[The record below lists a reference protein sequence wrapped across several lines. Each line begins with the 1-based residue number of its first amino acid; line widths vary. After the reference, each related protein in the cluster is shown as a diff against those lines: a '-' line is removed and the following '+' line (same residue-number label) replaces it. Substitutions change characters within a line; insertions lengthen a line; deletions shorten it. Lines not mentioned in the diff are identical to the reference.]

1 MAPSSLSAAW
11 SFVDRRE
18 GGSARVCLCMLRWE
32 GRSEARMIKT
42 KPHRSAAEK
51 EKEVGLFKLELD

>member
-1 MAPSSLSAAW
+1 MP
-11 SFVDRRE
+11 
-18 GGSARVCLCMLRWE
+18 RWE
-32 GRSEARMIKT
+32 GRSEALMIKT